1 VGADLSQIN
10 ILTRRE
16 IEARI
21 AGPLINAFIEE
32 LGRDK
37 VFAVV
42 NRVIRS
48 LAHESGAQLAKQ
60 MGGNSMADFA
70 KGLSAWGAGDAYEME
85 VLELSQDKYF
95 FNMTRCRYADMYRE
109 LGMADL
115 GIVLSCARDFQ
126 LVEGFNPR
134 MKLIRT
140 KTIMEGHDHCDFR
153 ITLVNGG

>member
-1 VGADLSQIN
+1 MGADLSQIN

-21 AGPLINAFIEE
+21 AGPLIKAFIEE
-32 LGRDK
+32 FGRDK
-37 VFAVV
+37 ALAVV

-48 LAHESGAQLAKQ
+48 LAQESGAQLAIQ
-60 MGGNSMADFA
+60 MGGNSMSDFA
-70 KGLSAWGAGDAYEME
+70 KGLNAWAAGDAYEME
-85 VLELSQDKYF
+85 VLELSENKYF
-95 FNMTRCRYADMYRE
+95 FNMKRCRYADMYKE

-115 GIVLSCARDFQ
+115 GVVLSCSRDFE

-140 KTIMEGHDHCDFR
+140 KTIMEDHNHCDFR
-153 ITLVNGG
+153 ITLE

>member
-1 VGADLSQIN
+1 MGADLSQIN

-21 AGPLINAFIEE
+21 AGPLIRAFIEE

-37 VFAVV
+37 AIAVV
-42 NRVIRS
+42 NRVIKS
-48 LAHESGAQLAKQ
+48 LAHESGDQLAKQ

-70 KGLSAWGAGDAYEME
+70 RGLSAWAAGDAYEME
-85 VLELSQDKYF
+85 VLELSETNYF
-95 FNMTRCRYADMYRE
+95 FNMKRCRYADIYKE

-115 GIVLSCARDFQ
+115 GIVLSCGRDFE

-134 MKLIRT
+134 MKLVRS

-153 ITLVNGG
+153 ITSE